1 MADSVNQSKFEN
13 FKTLKKVESI
23 LFHTKIN
30 TSDIANNTELAIA
43 ISITQSLVNFTIATK
58 NSENKLQ
65 IYNSTQLSSTK
76 LQESSEIALLEGSYV
91 ISGFVSIHFRSNSGP
106 LLVPLMSE
114 FLGITDSDGNAL
126 FEINSPISLHYSQSL
141 TGGVFIVS
149 PRSILYST
157 FDGSNPENLYLYQ
170 GSRFQR
176 F

>member
-1 MADSVNQSKFEN
+1 M
-13 FKTLKKVESI
+13 
-23 LFHTKIN
+23 
-30 TSDIANNTELAIA
+30 SD
-43 ISITQSLVNFTIATK
+43 
-58 NSENKLQ
+58 
-65 IYNSTQLSSTK
+65 
-76 LQESSEIALLEGSYV
+76 
-91 ISGFVSIHFRSNSGP
+91 
-106 LLVPLMSE
+106 